1 MVRERMKKAV
11 LLCISFLAAVS
22 VALAAFMAQM
32 PASAISEKD
41 VKNDFGILVGQSKKL
56 VLTSGSTGK
65 VKWSSSNEKVISCDK
80 DGTIKGIS
88 NGSAVI
94 TAKQGKETYRHTYY
108 CAKQLD
114 NSVSASPKHFLA
126 FICNSPLMFRV
137 KDVHICIPFF
147 TKIMSYKIIGTYDN
161 WFYVSYERY
170 GQTVYGFMLQ
180 YDFSDSIASDE
191 VFKQISRNCLDVF
204 CGEKRDIYRLTTYY
218 KGNVKWSVADTSIVQ
233 YNESTG
239 EVYGKKPGV
248 TTISATANGKTLT
261 CVVRVI
267 YHWKQSWQTNLI
279 SDGDFYMNSANGL
292 KKTATIPK
300 GISFFICG
308 DMGTQ
313 DKNGWA
319 YGSTVIDSKE
329 LWGYIKINAVSQKGT
344 VSQYRGL
351 NWLWPVKK
359 KSGGNSPTY
368 ISSPYGERD
377 TNPSMHKGMDITT
390 GVSGEINGYE
400 VVAVMDGT
408 VKKVYTEPTKDYGYA
423 VAIESSYKDP
433 ISGKPI
439 VAIYMHLKYEPELD
453 VGSPIKK
460 GSKVGNVGNT
470 TNYSGMGYH
479 LHFEANNR
487 GAAIGDKGR
496 QYYRELINPLFFYD
510 LDATGGK
517 INPNSDAVKKY
528 YGAYWYGYD

>member
-1 MVRERMKKAV
+1 MEKAV
-11 LLCISFLAAVS
+11 LLCVCFLAAVS
-22 VALAAFMAQM
+22 VALAAFIAQM

-56 VLTSGSTGK
+56 VFDGGSAGK

-80 DGTIKGIS
+80 NGTIKGIS
-88 NGSAVI
+88 EGSAVI
-94 TAKQGKETYRHTYY
+94 TAVQGEKTQRVTYY
-108 CAKQLD
+108 CAKKLKD
-114 NSVSASPKHFLA
+114 SESAYPDHWLALICSSPSVFG
-126 FICNSPLMFRV
+126 V
-137 KDVHICIPFF
+137 KSLHISLPF
-147 TKIMSYKIIGTYDN
+147 MSNRTSYNIIGTYDE
-161 WFYVSYERY
+161 WFYVSYNKG
-170 GQTVYGFMLQ
+170 GQTVRAFMLQ
-180 YDFSDSIASDE
+180 YAFSGGGE
-191 VFKQISRNCLDVF
+191 FKRLSRSCLDIF
-204 CGEKRDIYRLTTYY
+204 CGEKRDIYRLTTDY

-267 YHWKQSWQTNLI
+267 YHWKQSWQTKLI
-279 SDGDFYMNSANGL
+279 SSGDFYVNSKDGL
-292 KKTATIPK
+292 VKEAVLAK
-300 GISFFICG
+300 GASYFICG

-313 DKNGWA
+313 DKNGWV
-319 YGSTVIDSKE
+319 YGSTTVNSKE
-329 LWGYIKINAVSQKGT
+329 RWGYIKINAVSQKGT

-368 ISSPYGERD
+368 ISSPYGKRD
-377 TNPSMHKGMDITT
+377 TKPAMHKGMDITT

-423 VAIESSYKDP
+423 VAIESNYKDP
-433 ISGKPI
+433 ISGKSI

-510 LDATGGK
+510 LDAIGGK